1 MRVLVAGASGFVG
14 RRLTVALAADG
25 HEVVAMTR
33 HPGTY
38 SGAGEPVFGDVY
50 DPATLRAALRDCDVA
65 YYLVHSLSEADFA
78 RKDAR
83 AARDF
88 GAAAADARIRRI
100 IYLGGLGDDSDALS
114 AHLSSR
120 REVEKL
126 LGAGTVPVTVLRA
139 GIIVGDGGTSWEL
152 TRQLVEHLP
161 AMITPKWVSTRTQP
175 IAINDVVRYLVGV
188 LHHPETTGRVFE
200 VGGPEVMR
208 YRDMLRRVAAIRG
221 RPLPIVSVPMLT
233 PRLSSL
239 WLMLVTDLDPATSR
253 SLVDSM
259 TNEVVVRDAAI
270 RILLPFPLTRYD
282 DAVRAALADRREQ
295 RQPVATASRG
305 NPILAQARKLPVVT
319 SDRGQRG
326 VLAAA
331 GLSGAVLLRL
341 SLSAEIDS
349 RRFYALT
356 TGLASTWTAS
366 ALLTAAVPIR
376 SRGRPQVLSVAEP
389 VLTGAATFALFY
401 AAARVAR
408 RNPFL
413 RRAIGSVLRYADE
426 GTTPAVLLTAG
437 VNAVAEEL
445 FFRGALWDAAR
456 AAGASP
462 LASTT
467 AACTALTAA
476 TGNPALVVG
485 GAITGAVFGRE
496 RARSGGVTA
505 PALAHLTWS
514 ALMLTCLPPLFRP
527 PT

>member
-14 RRLTVALAADG
+14 RRLTAALASDG
-25 HEVVAMTR
+25 HQVIAMTR
-33 HPGTY
+33 NPGTY
-38 SGAGEPVFGDVY
+38 GGAGQPVFGDVC
-50 DPATLRAALRDCDVA
+50 DPATLQAAMQDCEVA

-83 AARDF
+83 AARAF
-88 GAAAADARIRRI
+88 GAAAADAGVRRI
-100 IYLGGLGDDSDALS
+100 IYLGGLGDDADALS

-126 LGAGTVPVTVLRA
+126 LGAGDVPVTVLRA
-139 GIIVGDGGTSWEL
+139 GIIIGPGGTSWEL

-161 AMITPKWVSTRTQP
+161 AMITPKWVNTRTQP
-175 IAINDVVRYLVGV
+175 VAIDDVVRYLAGV
-188 LHHPETTGRVFE
+188 LTRPETTGRVFD
-200 VGGPEVMR
+200 VGGAEVMR
-208 YRDMLRRVAAIRG
+208 YRDMLRRVAAIHG

-259 TNEVVVRDAAI
+259 TNEVVVRDPAI
-270 RILLPFPLTRYD
+270 RELIPFPLTGYD
-282 DAVRAALADRREQ
+282 DAVRAALAQRREQ
-295 RQPVATASRG
+295 RERQAAG
-305 NPILAQARKLPVVT
+305 NHDNPIPARARRLPVVT
-319 SDRGQRG
+319 SDRGRRR

-331 GLSGAVLLRL
+331 GLGGAALLRL
-341 SLSAEIDS
+341 SLSAETDS

-356 TGLASTWTAS
+356 TALATTWTAS
-366 ALLTAAVPIR
+366 AILTTAVPIR
-376 SRGRPQVLSVAEP
+376 PRRRPPVLSVAEP
-389 VLTGAATFALFY
+389 VLTGTATFAFFY
-401 AAARVAR
+401 AAARLAR

-456 AAGASP
+456 AAGTDP
-462 LASTT
+462 LAGTT
-467 AACTALTAA
+467 AACTALTAT
-476 TGNPALVVG
+476 TGNPALVIG
-485 GAITGAVFGRE
+485 GAITGAIFGRE
-496 RARSGGVTA
+496 RARSGSVGA

-514 ALMLTCLPPLFRP
+514 VLMLTCLPPLFRP
-527 PT
+527 HT